1 MNLKLHLTLADT
13 PTKIIDLTD
22 ATLPTVIGRDSEVSQ
37 VVIPDSQSSRAHC
50 SLDIED
56 DKVMVEDMGSR
67 NGSWLNGQPITRAR
81 AYHGDI
87 LKLGKTHITFEIGD
101 NKPIDPLVGQRLGGF
116 ELQEVV
122 GRGRYGTV
130 FKGSQINLGRQVA
143 IKVLAEEYRDDP
155 EKVQSFLTEARRAG
169 RLNHPHLVQVHDVCQ
184 VGDNYLLIMELMKG
198 STADILRDHGPLSDE
213 LVLRVIQ
220 HIGRALGYAESQR
233 LVHRDVK
240 PDNILVN
247 EEGLYKL
254 ADLGIAAPIADNG
267 QATQERIFGSPHYIA
282 PEQARGGA
290 IDGRADLYGL
300 GATAWHLLTGKTVFQ
315 GSNRQVVLAHINTEP
330 EDLDKLAPNANED
343 LIELI
348 EDLLEKDPDERPKNA
363 TEVVAK
369 AEEILKQPPRPKG
382 APPRARVVKRVRRRR
397 RYRG

>member
-1 MNLKLHLTLADT
+1 MNLKLHLTIADL
-13 PTKIIDLTD
+13 PNKVVDLTD

-37 VVIPDSQSSRAHC
+37 VVIPDSQASRAHC

-56 DKVMVEDMGSR
+56 EKVMVEDMGSR

-155 EKVQSFLTEARRAG
+155 ERVQAFLTEARRAG
-169 RLNHPHLVQVHDVCQ
+169 RLNHPNLVQVHDVCQ
-184 VGDNYLLIMELMKG
+184 VGENYLLIMELMKG
-198 STADILRDHGPLSDE
+198 STADILRDHGPMSDQ
-213 LVLRVIQ
+213 LVLRVLQ
-220 HIGRALGYAESQR
+220 HISRALGYAESQR

-254 ADLGIAAPIADNG
+254 ADLGIAAPIAENG
-267 QATQERIFGSPHYIA
+267 QATQERIFGSPHYVA
-282 PEQARGGA
+282 PEQARGGS
-290 IDGRADLYGL
+290 IDGRADLYAL

-315 GSNRQVVLAHINTEP
+315 GSNRQVVLAHINTDP
-330 EDLDKLAPNANED
+330 EDLDRLAPNANED
-343 LIELI
+343 LVELI
-348 EDLLEKDPDERPKNA
+348 EDLLEKDPDDRPKDA
-363 TEVVAK
+363 AAVVARVD
-369 AEEILKQPPRPKG
+369 EIIKQPPRVKG
-382 APPRARVVKRVRRRR
+382 APAQRVVKRVRRRR
-397 RYRG
+397 RYRS